1 MITLRRSDER
11 GHANHGWLDA
21 YHSFSFGQ
29 YYDQENMGYSNLR
42 VINQDRIAP
51 SKGFPPHDHQDM
63 EIVTYI
69 LDGALEHRDSMG
81 NRGVIRPGEVQR
93 MSAGSGVTHSEYN
106 HSADETTHLLQIWI
120 TPHTRGTDPGYEQTR
135 FDDSEKRGRL
145 RLIASPDGSAGSVT
159 IQQDAR
165 VYAALL
171 DENEEIRF
179 QPDGGRRL
187 YLHLA
192 RGSLQLNGDLL
203 QAGDGARIEDEPEL
217 QISRG
222 SGAEFLLFDLP

>member
-1 MITLRRSDER
+1 
-11 GHANHGWLDA
+11 
-21 YHSFSFGQ
+21 
-29 YYDQENMGYSNLR
+29 
-42 VINQDRIAP
+42 
-51 SKGFPPHDHQDM
+51 
-63 EIVTYI
+63 
-69 LDGALEHRDSMG
+69 

-159 IQQDAR
+159 IQQDTR

-171 DENEEIRF
+171 DGDEEIRF
-179 QPDGGRRL
+179 HPDGGRRL